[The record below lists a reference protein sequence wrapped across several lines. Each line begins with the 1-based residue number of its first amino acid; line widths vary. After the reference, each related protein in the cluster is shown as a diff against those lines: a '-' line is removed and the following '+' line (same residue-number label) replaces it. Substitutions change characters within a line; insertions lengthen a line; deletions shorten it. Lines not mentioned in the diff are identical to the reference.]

1 MSTQSPSGLPANDA
15 DFIARSSYLVIDD
28 FQGMR
33 SMLTGVLKAC
43 GANPRAIDTAANGP
57 ESIQLLTKKRY
68 DIVLCD
74 FNLGHGQNGMQILE
88 EAKFRNLIGPGCCWI
103 MVTAEKTVDTVMGTA
118 EAQPDAYLLKPVTE
132 AVLTSRIAKIRA
144 KKETFTDI
152 DRAVATR
159 DYLKAIRLCEE
170 RAASDKVNAIEL
182 LRIKCDLLTQT
193 GQSDKARQTYEK
205 ILANRDVPWAQ
216 LGLAKV
222 HMQAGQYD
230 AACNLLEK
238 LIDSNR
244 NYLDAY
250 DCLAETYQKL
260 GEPDQAEDILER
272 AIQLSPNSHARQR
285 VIGEL
290 ALRSGKLERAEKAFR
305 KTLKLSEHSAR
316 KSPDA
321 FLGLARTVGSLENPK
336 EALSILD
343 QMNKVFDGEEVR
355 IKSKAVEGHVYHRNG
370 LANEARAAA
379 EQLVG
384 MLEHGNTRAD
394 SAAVRD
400 MAELL
405 LVTGQ
410 QDKGLA
416 LLQSEIMNNP
426 DDERNLDAIKQV
438 FRKAGLAEQ
447 GDTVVASSRQE
458 ATLLMNAGILL
469 ARAGNHLEAIGK
481 MRNAVSKMPRNV
493 RLLLNSAHIMLD
505 YMEQAG
511 IEASLI
517 REVRSNLLAAN
528 QLAPN
533 ESRFVDL
540 MARLEKLTIRTFT

>member
-1 MSTQSPSGLPANDA
+1 MIAQMPSGLPANDT

-57 ESIQLLTKKRY
+57 EAIQLLTKKRF

-144 KKETFTDI
+144 RKETFTDI
-152 DRAVATR
+152 DRAVAAR

-182 LRIKCDLLTQT
+182 LRTKCDLLTQT

-205 ILANRDVPWAQ
+205 ILASREIPWAQ

-222 HMQAGQYD
+222 HMQAGEYD
-230 AACNLLEK
+230 AACNLLET
-238 LIDSNR
+238 LIDRNR

-250 DCLAETYQKL
+250 DSLAETYQKL
-260 GEPDQAEDILER
+260 GESERAEDILER

-290 ALRSGKLERAEKAFR
+290 ALRNGKLDRAEKAFR

-316 KSPDA
+316 KSPEA

-336 EALSILD
+336 EALSILE
-343 QMNKVFDGEEVR
+343 QMNKVFDGEDTR
-355 IKSKAVEGHVYHRNG
+355 IKGKAVEGHVYHRNG
-370 LANEARAAA
+370 MTKEARDSA
-379 EQLVG
+379 EQLSA
-384 MLEHGNTRAD
+384 MLERGNTRQD
-394 SAAVRD
+394 SETARE

-405 LVTGQ
+405 LATGHQ
-410 QDKGLA
+410 EKGLN

-447 GDTVVASSRQE
+447 GDAVVESSRKE
-458 ATLLMNAGILL
+458 ATRLMNAGILL
-469 ARAGNHLEAIGK
+469 AHAGNHLEAIGK
-481 MRNAVSKMPRNV
+481 MRDAVTKMPRNV
-493 RLLLNSAHIMLD
+493 RLLLNAAHIMLD

-511 IEASLI
+511 VEASLI
-517 REVRSNLLAAN
+517 REVRSSLLTAN

-540 MARLEKLTIRTFT
+540 MARLEKLTTRNFT

>member
-1 MSTQSPSGLPANDA
+1 MITPLPSAATSNDA

-33 SMLTGVLKAC
+33 AMLTGVLKAC

-57 ESIQLLTKKRY
+57 EAIQLLTKKRF

-88 EAKFRNLIGPGCCWI
+88 EAKFKNLIGPSCCWI
-103 MVTAEKTVDTVMGTA
+103 MVTAEKTVDTVMSTA

-152 DRAVATR
+152 DRAVSTR

-170 RAASDKVNAIEL
+170 RAATDKVNAIEL

-205 ILANRDVPWAQ
+205 ILASRDVPWAQ

-222 HMQAGQYD
+222 HMQAEQYD

-238 LIDSNR
+238 LIDDNR

-250 DCLAETYQKL
+250 DYLAETYQKL
-260 GEPDQAEDILER
+260 GEHDRAGDTLER
-272 AIQLSPNSHARQR
+272 AIKLSPNSHTRQR

-290 ALRSGKLERAEKAFR
+290 ALRTGKLERAEKAFR

-321 FLGLARTVGSLENPK
+321 FLGLAKTVGSLANPK
-336 EALSILD
+336 EALEILG
-343 QMNKVFDGEEVR
+343 QMNKVFEGEEVR
-355 IKSKAVEGHVYHRNG
+355 IKSKAVEGHVYHQNG
-370 LANEARAAA
+370 LTDEACAAA
-379 EQLVG
+379 GQLSA
-384 MLEHGNTRAD
+384 MLERGNTRHD
-394 SAAVRD
+394 SETARD

-405 LVTGQ
+405 LLTGH
-410 QDKGLA
+410 QDQGLA

-426 DDERNLDAIKQV
+426 DDERNLNAIKQV

-447 GDTVVASSRQE
+447 GDAVVETSRQE
-458 ATLLMNAGILL
+458 ATSLMNAGILQ

-481 MRNAVSKMPRNV
+481 MREAVVKMPRNV
-493 RLLLNSAHIMLD
+493 RLLLNAAHVMLN

-511 IEASLI
+511 VEASLI
-517 REVRSNLLAAN
+517 REVRNNLLTAN

-540 MARLEKLTIRTFT
+540 MARLEKLTTRTFT